1 MNIRIEPGFVGY
13 ILKFSFLLFCSV
25 LHADPLTPE
34 QQAAKVR
41 GITLYNQYKDGEPDL
56 RIAATAGDREAQ
68 YYLAEDLRHT
78 ARYMTADAEKW
89 YTAAADQGDYYA
101 MYRLSGKGSDFCAA
115 MGNCPK
121 GQKTAGDWLLQG
133 QETAKALAEK
143 GDAEAMYVLHFLTN
157 DDTWLEKS
165 VAAGYPIAQWY
176 LASQYRDGEG
186 FFLFPWNRSKRVKE
200 LFKQSAEGGYP
211 NGMGE
216 YAHWLQKEGDKSSAK
231 AWILKGAEAGYTST
245 FSEYAYA
252 LSNPKNRWG
261 IETNYVKSYGLMSL
275 MLELNGGGNI
285 LEFTQETLKK
295 IATHLT
301 PEQIEQAK
309 KIGAEWK
316 ATHPPLSFFPGK
328 LGY

>member
-1 MNIRIEPGFVGY
+1 MIFKKITTA
-13 ILKFSFLLFCSV
+13 LALMMSCALTLASQ
-25 LHADPLTPE
+25 LTPE
-34 QQAAKVR
+34 QQAAKSR
-41 GITLYNQYKDGEPDL
+41 GIILYNQYKDGETDL
-56 RIAATAGDREAQ
+56 RIAAEAGDREAQ
-68 YYLAEDLRHT
+68 YYLGEDLRLT
-78 ARYMTADAEKW
+78 ARYMTAEAEKW

-121 GQKTAGDWLLQG
+121 GQKTAGEWLLQG
-133 QETAKALAEK
+133 RETAKALAEK
-143 GDAEAMYVLHFLTN
+143 DDAEAMYVLHFLTN

-165 VAAGYPIAQWY
+165 ASAGYPIAQWY
-176 LASQYRDGEG
+176 LATQYKEGEG
-186 FFLFPWNRSKRVKE
+186 FFLFPWKRSARVKE

-211 NGMGE
+211 RAIF
-216 YAHWLQKEGDKSSAK
+216 AHAGAFQVEGDLKNSQIWLK
-231 AWILKGAEAGYTST
+231 KGAETGYESM
-245 FSEYAYA
+245 FGDYAYS
-252 LSNPKNRWG
+252 LSDPGNRWG
-261 IETNYVKSYGLMSL
+261 LETDYVKSYGLMSL
-275 MLELNGGGNI
+275 MLELNGGGNV

-309 KIGAEWK
+309 KIGVEWK